1 MRNSSKPS
9 PSTRTGKW
17 TALFLTDEIKALIDQ
32 DLANNAVKVATGL
45 RKQQKKATD
54 IHACLRKAGYD
65 ISYRTVA
72 RYVTDKKNGKFA
84 SVKDCF
90 IKQKYV
96 PGERMEFDWGEVKI
110 YIKGKQMACNMA
122 ATALCS
128 NGRWGRLFTHQ
139 DKQAMQEAHVRAFA
153 FWGHVPKF
161 MVYDNMRTAVKS
173 FTGGEK
179 QLTLELSRLEGYYG
193 FRHQFCN
200 VRSGNEKPHVE
211 RTVEVLRRK
220 AFGDRDHFD
229 SFDEANDH
237 LLNICLENNDLVQDL
252 IQGELD
258 VMLPAYGEMACFEA
272 DFRQVDK
279 LATIRLGTVSYS
291 VPFKYI
297 NRTVW
302 VKKYSDDVVIYD
314 TDGASKKE
322 IARHKRG
329 FVPNDDRIDIQ
340 HYLDVLK
347 VKPGAL
353 RNSYALRQT
362 PQGLQHLFDT
372 YFSATPR
379 EFVELLIWARNNKYD
394 YQVLCSA
401 VNVAKMKGVHT
412 ITQESI
418 KSVLVANRSSEE
430 LLELPWTKSIEEG
443 AAQNLAML
451 SDMFKSNTEKALS

>member
-1 MRNSSKPS
+1 
-9 PSTRTGKW
+9 
-17 TALFLTDEIKALIDQ
+17 
-32 DLANNAVKVATGL
+32 
-45 RKQQKKATD
+45 
-54 IHACLRKAGYD
+54 
-65 ISYRTVA
+65 
-72 RYVTDKKNGKFA
+72 
-84 SVKDCF
+84 
-90 IKQKYV
+90 
-96 PGERMEFDWGEVKI
+96 
-110 YIKGKQMACNMA
+110 
-122 ATALCS
+122 
-128 NGRWGRLFTHQ
+128 
-139 DKQAMQEAHVRAFA
+139 
-153 FWGHVPKF
+153 
-161 MVYDNMRTAVKS
+161 
-173 FTGGEK
+173 
-179 QLTLELSRLEGYYG
+179 
-193 FRHQFCN
+193 
-200 VRSGNEKPHVE
+200 
-211 RTVEVLRRK
+211 
-220 AFGDRDHFD
+220 
-229 SFDEANDH
+229 
-237 LLNICLENNDLVQDL
+237 
-252 IQGELD
+252 
-258 VMLPAYGEMACFEA
+258 MLPAYGEMACFEA